1 VEVRLTLA
9 GATLAEEKA
18 MVEAIV
24 LIVGIVDST
33 DGNWYRFTQWLH
45 LIFSWASL
53 DVLRLF

>member
-1 VEVRLTLA
+1 MEGRLTLA

-33 DGNWYRFTQWLH
+33 DGNWYRFNQWLH
-45 LIFSWASL
+45 LIFGWASL